1 MRAKRIATSERIT
14 EIVNFAQDNGDDQAC
29 KTYGIKPE
37 SLFRYRRVYK
47 NDLNP
52 MFHDDIRVIKDAQ
65 GPNLSIVSECH
76 QIRTLEQLLAY
87 CKVDL
92 KRWVVTRHVV
102 NMWGSESNPNFQVKA
117 WLTCKD
123 QEVDGR
129 EEICKLIEDAK
140 QYAPKYPEHPPYKK
154 RNESG
159 NLLEISLF
167 DHHFGRMAWHKETR
181 SQNYDVKIS
190 RELAISTID
199 YILSRAADITI
210 DHILLPIGND
220 FFNVDNAIDTTAR
233 GTHQSEDDRWQKTFV
248 RGRRLWVEI
257 IERCLSIAPVT
268 IKIISG
274 NHDKERIFY
283 LGDALECWFN
293 KCELVTIDNSPAQR
307 KYFEWGKC
315 FIGFTH
321 GHMEV
326 KGSLIN
332 IMATEMPA
340 EWARTKYREWH
351 KGHLHTANAK
361 AFQILDEARGVREWI
376 LPSLVAL
383 SDWEAGKGYAALRES
398 IAMLWN
404 RDMGKTDMFMYHPN

>member
-307 KYFEWGKC
+307 KYFECTVNG
-315 FIGFTH
+315 T
-321 GHMEV
+321 
-326 KGSLIN
+326 
-332 IMATEMPA
+332 
-340 EWARTKYREWH
+340 
-351 KGHLHTANAK
+351 
-361 AFQILDEARGVREWI
+361 RGI
-376 LPSLVAL
+376 
-383 SDWEAGKGYAALRES
+383 S
-398 IAMLWN
+398 IQLMQRHSRYL
-404 RDMGKTDMFMYHPN
+404 MKPEG